1 MNLSKA
7 ETVNKYHSIANHVK
21 ELKKKHDSIAIFV
34 IVIGYQID
42 YLKNSF
48 LTRLKI
54 PTQDEKFPLV
64 FNLSASGELIWHAQL
79 CSLLL
84 SINNVSV
91 ACIHQFDHEMS
102 YRTSD

>member
-42 YLKNSF
+42 YQLKDEF
-48 LTRLKI
+48 LTELEI
-54 PTQDEKFPLV
+54 PTQDENFPLV
-64 FNLSASGELIWHAQL
+64 FNLSASGELIWHA
-79 CSLLL
+79 
-84 SINNVSV
+84 
-91 ACIHQFDHEMS
+91 
-102 YRTSD
+102 